1 MANDIIIIGAGLGG
15 LAAAAVLLERGHRVR
30 VYEQAPALAEIGA
43 GIQISA
49 NASCVLRR
57 LGLENALA
65 NVAVTPTAFQ
75 YRLYSTGDLLQEM
88 PLGSVHE
95 SAYGAKYYHL
105 HRADLHA
112 ALAAKVRELDP
123 GAIVLDSAARRFTET
138 LDSVTVHFA
147 NGTTAAGDLV
157 IGADGIK
164 SAVRAQIVG
173 PTKAEFTG
181 YVSWRAIVPSSRLP
195 ADFMER
201 VCTNWV
207 GPNAHVIVYYLRR
220 GELVNFVGLVE
231 DETWLDESWTVRSP
245 WAKLKADFAPWHP
258 SVQLLIDAMDKD
270 QCYRWAMYNRPP
282 VTGWSTARA
291 TLLGDAAHPTLPFMA
306 QGAALA
312 IEDGAILARALEA
325 VSSTS
330 AALDLYQRSR
340 YERTA
345 RVQQGSN
352 ELGKLY
358 HLRTEREL
366 RQGFATRDL
375 SKERGSWVFSYDPWS
390 APLGDAQAER
400 PATAERAQAPS

>member
-1 MANDIIIIGAGLGG
+1 MTSDIVIIGAGIGG
-15 LAAAAVLLERGHRVR
+15 LSAAAVLLQRGHRVR

-49 NASCVLRR
+49 NASRVLHK
-57 LGLENALA
+57 LGLERALSS
-65 NVAVTPTAFQ
+65 VAVTPTAFQ
-75 YRLYSTGDLLQEM
+75 YRLYSTGELLQEM

-112 ALAAKVRELDP
+112 ALAATVRELDP
-123 GAIVLDSAARRFTET
+123 RAIVLDAAARRFSET
-138 LDSVTVHFA
+138 RDSVTVQFA
-147 NGTTAAGDLV
+147 SGATASGDLL

-164 SAVRAQIVG
+164 SAIRAQIVG
-173 PTKAEFTG
+173 ATQAEFTG

-195 ADFMER
+195 PDFMER

-220 GELVNFVGLVE
+220 GELLNFVGLVE
-231 DETWLDESWTVRSP
+231 DESWRDESWTVKSP
-245 WAKLKADFAPWHP
+245 WANLKADFAPWHP
-258 SVQLLIDAMDKD
+258 NVQLLIDAMDKD

-282 VTGWSTARA
+282 VTGWSSARA

-312 IEDGAILARALEA
+312 IEDGAILARALEQA
-325 VSSTS
+325 SSTS

-345 RVQQGSN
+345 RVQRGSN
-352 ELGKLY
+352 DLGKLY
-358 HLRTEREL
+358 HLRTEQEL

-390 APLGDAQAER
+390 APLGGEPGEAV
-400 PATAERAQAPS
+400 PA

>member
-1 MANDIIIIGAGLGG
+1 MANDVLIIGAGLGG
-15 LAAAAVLLERGHRVR
+15 LSAAAVLLQLGHRVR
-30 VYEQAPALAEIGA
+30 VFEQAPALGEIGA

-49 NASCVLRR
+49 NASRVLMQ
-57 LGLENALA
+57 LGLETALA
-65 NVAVTPTAFQ
+65 EVAVTPTAFH
-75 YRLYSTGDLLQEM
+75 YRLYNTGDLLQTT

-95 SAYGAKYYHL
+95 SSYGAKYYHL
-105 HRADLHA
+105 HRADLHSV
-112 ALAAKVRELDP
+112 LAAKVRELDP
-123 GAIVLDSAARRFTET
+123 DAIVLATAARRFNET
-138 LDSVTVHFA
+138 RDSVTVEFA
-147 NGTTAAGDLV
+147 DGTSAAGDLL

-164 SAVRAQIVG
+164 SAIRAQIVG
-173 PTKAEFTG
+173 PTPAEFTG
-181 YVSWRAIVPSSRLP
+181 YVSWRAIVPTSRLP

-231 DETWLDESWTVRSP
+231 DEAWLDESWTLKSP
-245 WAKLKADFAPWHP
+245 WAQLKTDFAPWHP
-258 SVQLLIDAMDKD
+258 HVQLLIDAMDKD

-282 VTGWSTARA
+282 MTGWSTARA

-312 IEDGAILARALEA
+312 IEDGAILARALTE
-325 VSSTS
+325 SGSTG

-345 RVQQGSN
+345 RVQRGSN

-358 HLRTEREL
+358 HLRSEQEL
-366 RQGFATRDL
+366 RQAFATRDMAN
-375 SKERGSWVFSYDPWS
+375 ERGSWVFSYDPWS
-390 APLGDAQAER
+390 APLGDTPAEAASR
-400 PATAERAQAPS
+400 